1 MKSSMSPI
9 LKRYIV
15 TYDNG
20 KKLKLMATD
29 PIRAFAL
36 GAIVSD
42 HIIEDISES
51 VVQVSIK
58 PINPN

>member
-1 MKSSMSPI
+1 M
-9 LKRYIV
+9 

-29 PIRAFAL
+29 PIRAFAI

-51 VVQVSIK
+51 VVQVSIN

>member
-42 HIIEDISES
+42 HIIEDISEAI
-51 VVQVSIK
+51 VQVSIN
-58 PINPN
+58 PINQN

>member
-1 MKSSMSPI
+1 
-9 LKRYIV
+9 V

-36 GAIVSD
+36 GAIFSD
-42 HIIEDISES
+42 HIIEDISEA
-51 VVQVSIK
+51 VVQIK
-58 PINPN
+58 INDVCLN

>member
-42 HIIEDISES
+42 HIIEDISEA
-51 VVQVSIK
+51 VVQIK
-58 PINPN
+58 INDVCLN